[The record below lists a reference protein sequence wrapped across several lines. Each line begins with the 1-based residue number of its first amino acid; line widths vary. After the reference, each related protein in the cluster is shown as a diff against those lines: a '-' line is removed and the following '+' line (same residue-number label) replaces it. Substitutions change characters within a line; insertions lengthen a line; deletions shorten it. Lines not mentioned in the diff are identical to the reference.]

1 MPTASERD
9 LAAEK
14 AFETLQQTII
24 ATRNLRAE
32 LGIAPQQEIL
42 VHLDGPGAGLV
53 MENLALFRFL
63 GRADATLG
71 TPEKAIAQVTP
82 SVTVYLQPKG
92 DLSGFLERQKK
103 RLAELE
109 KAVESAERKLANPGF
124 VERAKPEVVEAER
137 ERLAENKAQLERIRD
152 NLARLQ

>member
-1 MPTASERD
+1 M
-9 LAAEK
+9 
-14 AFETLQQTII
+14 
-24 ATRNLRAE
+24 
-32 LGIAPQQEIL
+32 
-42 VHLDGPGAGLV
+42 
-53 MENLALFRFL
+53 
-63 GRADATLG
+63 
-71 TPEKAIAQVTP
+71 TP